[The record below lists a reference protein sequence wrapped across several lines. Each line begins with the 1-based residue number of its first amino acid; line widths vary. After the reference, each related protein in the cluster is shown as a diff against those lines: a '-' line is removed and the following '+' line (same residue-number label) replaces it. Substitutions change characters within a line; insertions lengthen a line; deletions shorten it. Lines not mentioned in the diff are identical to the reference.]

1 MQTSGKANKPSVS
14 KVIVIGGGIGGLTLA
29 RACLDANIE
38 VEVYEK
44 RQLDAMLSGAGG
56 IFIQRNAIRV
66 YKLLWLGKIYERFY
80 AEGGKIG
87 KGGFFSKDGT
97 ALYINSP
104 EFAGEEDLGICLSRR
119 ALQQI
124 LYEAL
129 PPGIVR
135 TGITFA
141 KFEDT
146 GDSVRVDF
154 QDGSTTTGD
163 ILVGADGLY
172 SQVRASLSG
181 KQRLEEPLY
190 SGMCCWR
197 GFFNDSSIRLDK
209 KYSWMEFWG
218 RGNRFGYFD
227 VGGGQFSFYAFN
239 NSEQGGNDG
248 SVGGSLNALKLIF
261 SDYAEPVPS
270 IIKVL
275 ENESIYRDDIF
286 DRQPLGT
293 CWGSGRVTLIGD
305 AAHPVQPNLG
315 QGGCMAVEDAFELVK
330 LLTQQ
335 ASREQVVPLLRQFE
349 ASRNKRI
356 TRVFTTSR
364 QVGQLGQT
372 TSAIGC
378 LLRNWIYKLTPTWL
392 ADLQF
397 KWLFDY
403 QPDWEEL
410 GLNGSVVTEI
420 DKIEFSKTD
429 TEIR

>member
-1 MQTSGKANKPSVS
+1 MQISAKAIKPLVS

-38 VEVYEK
+38 VELYEK

-66 YKLLWLGKIYERFY
+66 YKLLWLEKIYQRFY
-80 AEGGKIG
+80 AQGGKIF
-87 KGGFFSKDGT
+87 KGGFKSKSGT
-97 ALYINSP
+97 ELYINSP

-119 ALQQI
+119 ELQQI

-135 TGITFA
+135 TGMTFE
-141 KFEDT
+141 KFEQT
-146 GDSVRVDF
+146 QDSVQVYF

-172 SQVRASLSG
+172 SQVRASLSS
-181 KQRLEEPLY
+181 KERLEEPLY

-197 GFFNDSSIRLDK
+197 GFFNGSSVSLDK

-227 VGGGQFSFYAFN
+227 VGRGQFSFYAFN
-239 NSEQGGNDG
+239 NSEQGGNDDC
-248 SVGGSLNALKLIF
+248 VGGSLNALKLIF

-270 IIKVL
+270 ILKAL

-286 DRQPLGT
+286 DRQPLGN
-293 CWGSGRVTLIGD
+293 CWGKGRVTLIGD

-315 QGGCMAVEDAFELVK
+315 QGGCMAVEDAFELVNS
-330 LLTQQ
+330 LTKA
-335 ASREQVVPLLRQFE
+335 ASRDQVVLLLRQFE
-349 ASRNKRI
+349 SSRSKRV

-372 TSAIGC
+372 NSAIGC
-378 LLRNWIYKLTPTWL
+378 LLRDWIYRLTPTWL

-403 QPDWEEL
+403 QPSWKE
-410 GLNGSVVTEI
+410 
-420 DKIEFSKTD
+420 
-429 TEIR
+429 

>member
-1 MQTSGKANKPSVS
+1 MEISEKVIKPSVS

-44 RQLDAMLSGAGG
+44 RQLGAMLSGPGG

-66 YKLLWLGKIYERFY
+66 YKLFSLGKIYQRFY
-80 AEGGKIG
+80 AQGGKIL
-87 KGGFFSKDGT
+87 KGGFFSQNGT
-97 ALYINSP
+97 PLYINSP
-104 EFAGEEDLGICLSRR
+104 KFAGEEDLGVCLSRGK
-119 ALQQI
+119 LQQI

-135 TGITFA
+135 TGIS
-141 KFEDT
+141 FEKVEET
-146 GDSVRVDF
+146 EDSVQVYF
-154 QDGSTTTGD
+154 KDGSTTTGD

-172 SQVRASLSG
+172 SQVRANLSG
-181 KQRLEEPLY
+181 KKQLELPLY

-197 GFFNDSSIRLDK
+197 GIFNASSIPLDK

-218 RGNRFGYFD
+218 QGNRFGYFD

-239 NSEQGGNDG
+239 NSEQGGNDD

-261 SDYAEPVPS
+261 SDYAEPVAS

-275 ENESIYRDDIF
+275 EEESIYQDDIF
-286 DRQPLGT
+286 DRQPSGT
-293 CWGSGRVTLIGD
+293 SWGKGRVTLIGD
-305 AAHPVQPNLG
+305 AAHPVQPNIG

-330 LLTQQ
+330 LLTNQ
-335 ASREQVVPLLRQFE
+335 ASCDQVVLLLRQFE
-349 ASRNKRI
+349 ASRSKRV

-378 LLRNWIYKLTPTWL
+378 FVRDWIYKLTPTWL
-392 ADLQF
+392 AYLQF
-397 KWLFDY
+397 RWLFDY
-403 QPDWEEL
+403 QPDW
-410 GLNGSVVTEI
+410 
-420 DKIEFSKTD
+420 KQ
-429 TEIR
+429 

>member
-1 MQTSGKANKPSVS
+1 MQTLGKANKPSVS
-14 KVIVIGGGIGGLTLA
+14 KVIVIGGGIAGLTLA

-38 VEVYEK
+38 VEVNEK

-66 YKLLWLGKIYERFY
+66 YKLLGLGKIYERFY
-80 AEGGKIG
+80 AEGSKIL
-87 KGGFFSKDGT
+87 KGGLFSKAGT
-97 ALYINSP
+97 VLYINSP

-135 TGITFA
+135 TGMTFE
-141 KFEDT
+141 KFEET
-146 GDSVRVDF
+146 GDSVQVCF

-172 SQVRASLSG
+172 SQVRTSLSG
-181 KQRLEEPLY
+181 KQRLEKSLFY

-197 GFFNDSSIRLDK
+197 GFFNDSSIPLDK

-239 NSEQGGNDG
+239 NSEQGGNDD

-275 ENESIYRDDIF
+275 DNDSIYRDDIF

-293 CWGSGRVTLIGD
+293 RWGSGRVTLIGD
-305 AAHPVQPNLG
+305 AAHPVQPNIG

-330 LLTQQ
+330 LLTNQ
-335 ASREQVVPLLRQFE
+335 ASRDQVVLLLRQFE
-349 ASRNKRI
+349 ASR
-356 TRVFTTSR
+356 S
-364 QVGQLGQT
+364 Q
-372 TSAIGC
+372 
-378 LLRNWIYKLTPTWL
+378 
-392 ADLQF
+392 
-397 KWLFDY
+397 
-403 QPDWEEL
+403 
-410 GLNGSVVTEI
+410 
-420 DKIEFSKTD
+420 
-429 TEIR
+429 